1 MQPPRA
7 PLHPLLTGEQT
18 LPKELGNYLV
28 KVLRLRAGDRFVLFD
43 PEARTEADAEL
54 VRDVPAVARIAAVR
68 AAARSTVRDV
78 SLLQG
83 LAKGDKPDQVLR
95 AAVALGATHVTF
107 VRTERTM
114 PGAELRD
121 ERLRAVMLDTARQC
135 GRGELPELAPL
146 SSLESALQASDGLG
160 VLLDPNAE
168 QSLVELLRLVAPT
181 QPIAL
186 AVGPEGGFSDRETQ
200 RLLEA
205 GFQPVRLA
213 PFVLRTELA
222 AVAALSVVAAH
233 AGVETQHAAGEPH
246 ATDR

>member
-7 PLHPLLTGEQT
+7 PIHPLVAGEQP
-18 LPKELGNYLV
+18 LPKELGSYLV

-43 PEARTEADAEL
+43 PEARTEANAEL
-54 VRDVPAVARIAAVR
+54 IRDVPTVARVAEVR
-68 AAARSTVRDV
+68 PAARSTARDV

-83 LAKGDKPDQVLR
+83 LAKGDKPDHILR

-107 VRTERTM
+107 VRTERSV
-114 PGAELRD
+114 PGAELRE

-135 GRGELPELAPL
+135 ERGDLPELAPL
-146 SSLESALQASDGLG
+146 SNLEGALQASDGLG
-160 VLLDPNAE
+160 ILLDPNAE
-168 QSLVELLRLVAPT
+168 QSLVELLRVVAPS
-181 QPIAL
+181 QALAL
-186 AVGPEGGFSDRETQ
+186 AVGPEGGFSERETH
-200 RLLEA
+200 RLLAA

-233 AGVETQHAAGEPH
+233 AGVETHVAAGEPQRS
-246 ATDR
+246 DR